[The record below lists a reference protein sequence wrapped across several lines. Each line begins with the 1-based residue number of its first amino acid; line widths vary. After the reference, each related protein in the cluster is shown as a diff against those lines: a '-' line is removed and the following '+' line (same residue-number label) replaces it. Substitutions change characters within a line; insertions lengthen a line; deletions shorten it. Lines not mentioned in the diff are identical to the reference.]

1 MPPFLL
7 ESSKQMPRVT
17 GNWYDYPEYYDL
29 AFAEETPAEAAF
41 IAAACRQYARGPVQR
56 LLEPGCG
63 SGRLVR
69 ALAAEGFQLTAFDTS
84 LPALE
89 FLQRKLKQQKLKANL
104 FAADMV
110 DFHLPKPVDAAFN
123 TYNTFRHL
131 LTEDDA
137 RRHLEQVA
145 AAVRP
150 GGIFILG
157 LHLLPPDASEECLE
171 RWTAFRGRQKV
182 VFTLRVIAT
191 NRRKR
196 IERLRVT
203 LLARRGEKEL
213 RLADEFDL
221 RMYTAAQLKSLLAK
235 VPAWELCDVFDFWY
249 ELDQPLRLT
258 NELSDT
264 VLVLRRR

>member
-1 MPPFLL
+1 
-7 ESSKQMPRVT
+7 MPRKLE
-17 GNWYDYPEYYDL
+17 NWYDYPQYYDL
-29 AFAEETPAEAAF
+29 AFADETPAEAAF
-41 IAAACRQYARGPVQR
+41 IAEACRKYATGNVHR

-69 ALAAEGFQLTAFDTS
+69 ALVEEGFHLTAFDTS
-84 LPALE
+84 EPALG
-89 FLQRKLKQQKLKANL
+89 FLRAKLRRRNQTADL
-104 FAADMV
+104 FTADMV
-110 DFHLPKPVDAAFN
+110 DFKLPQPVDAAFN

-131 LTEDDA
+131 LTEEA
-137 RRHLEQVA
+137 AKRHLECVA

-150 GGIFILG
+150 GGVFILG
-157 LHLLPPDASEECLE
+157 LHLLPPDASEECIE
-171 RWTAFRGRQKV
+171 RWTAYRGKEKV

-191 NRRKR
+191 DRRHR

-203 LLARRGEKEL
+203 LLARNSRREL

-221 RMYTAAQLKSLLAK
+221 RMYTAAQLKKLLAS

-264 VLVLRRR
+264 VVVLRRR

>member
-1 MPPFLL
+1 
-7 ESSKQMPRVT
+7 MPRVT
-17 GNWYDYPEYYDL
+17 GNWYDYPQYYDL
-29 AFAEETPAEAAF
+29 AFAEETPAEAEF
-41 IAAACRQYARGPVQR
+41 IAAACRKYAVGPVRR

-69 ALAAEGFQLTAFDTS
+69 ALVEQGFHLTAFDTS
-84 LPALE
+84 APALD
-89 FLQRKLKQQKLKANL
+89 FLRGKLKQRRQTAEL
-104 FAADMV
+104 FTADMV
-110 DFHLPKPVDAAFN
+110 DFQLPKPVDAAFN

-131 LTEDDA
+131 LTEEAA
-137 RRHLEQVA
+137 RRHLECVA

-171 RWTAFRGRQKV
+171 RWTAKRGQEKV

-191 NRRKR
+191 DRRKR

-203 LLARRGEKEL
+203 LLARNAKREL

-221 RMYTAAQLKSLLAK
+221 RMYTAAQIKKLLAS

-264 VLVLRRR
+264 VLVLRRK